1 MMPPPWPDTATI
13 DASGDLRLAGVPLG
27 AVAEEHGTPVYVFD
41 AATFARRAA
50 SYRDGLA
57 AHYPGEAEVHYACKA
72 FLNVAVAQLALRH
85 GLHLDAVS
93 IGEAQVGR
101 HAGVPGSRIHLH
113 GNAKTHDELRL
124 ARRLGV
130 GTIIAD
136 NLDELRGLAAVARE
150 GGELGVM
157 LRLAPDVAAN
167 THPHIATGAAASKF
181 GIPLERLLDAARII
195 AGEPKLRYEG
205 LHCHIGSQ
213 ITDLPPYRAAVRV
226 LLAAAGTLRRR
237 YGWTTRSISP
247 GGGLGI
253 AYAAGDPEPDIGG
266 YVKTVAAEVVE
277 GCRRA
282 GLPLPK
288 LICEPGRSVVGPAM
302 VALYSVVA
310 AKPLAA
316 ADGEADAYVHLDGG
330 MGDNIRPA
338 MYGARLTALPVR
350 DARRPARRVVHLSGR
365 YCESSD
371 VLARDVHV
379 PELSNGDVLAVPAAG
394 AYTLSMASAYN
405 HVPRPP
411 VVLVQDGHAHL
422 ITRRETYRDLMA
434 RDAGL
439 PDPPVAGP
447 SGPDPAIATTQN
459 PHRHTGAH
467 ACCSIE
473 T

>member
-13 DASGDLRLAGVPLG
+13 DASGDLRLAGIPLG
-27 AVAEEHGTPVYVFD
+27 AVAEECGTPVYVFD

-72 FLNVAVAQLALRH
+72 FLNVAVAQLVSRH

-93 IGEAQVGR
+93 TGEAQVGL
-101 HAGVPGSRIHLH
+101 HAGVPGRRIHLH
-113 GNAKTHDELRL
+113 GNAKTDDELRL

-136 NLDELRGLAAVARE
+136 NLPGLRGIAAVARE
-150 GGELGVM
+150 GGELRVM

-195 AGEPKLRYEG
+195 ASEPKLRYEG

-213 ITDLPPYRAAVRV
+213 ITDLLPYRAAVRV

-237 YGWTTRSISP
+237 YGWTTR
-247 GGGLGI
+247 
-253 AYAAGDPEPDIGG
+253 
-266 YVKTVAAEVVE
+266 
-277 GCRRA
+277 
-282 GLPLPK
+282 
-288 LICEPGRSVVGPAM
+288 
-302 VALYSVVA
+302 
-310 AKPLAA
+310 
-316 ADGEADAYVHLDGG
+316 
-330 MGDNIRPA
+330 
-338 MYGARLTALPVR
+338 
-350 DARRPARRVVHLSGR
+350 
-365 YCESSD
+365 
-371 VLARDVHV
+371 RDVHV
-379 PELSNGDVLAVPAAG
+379 PELRNGDVLAVPAAG

-411 VVLVQDGHAHL
+411 VVLVQDGHSHL
-422 ITRRETYRDLMA
+422 ITRRETHRDLMA
-434 RDAGL
+434 RDNCL
-439 PDPPVAGP
+439 PDPPIAGP

-459 PHRHTGAH
+459 PHRHTGVH